1 MSARSVTPSLTMLF
15 SAGYLA
21 PYLLPTLVGRLTA
34 DYRLTPTLAGAIG
47 SVLLLASAV
56 AGLTLTSRGAADGAA
71 RKARVGLAL
80 VVAGF
85 GLAAAAPVG
94 SLPLLILGCL
104 LGGAGSGTV
113 AAVATAGMAGQRDP
127 HRISVQGLLLAS
139 SVAGAL
145 YLILPQVGG
154 GHWLPFACIA
164 GWGALALP
172 WAGGLAE
179 SPAESPAESLAGGLA
194 GSSARSAPGRPRA
207 AAPVRRSGPLPARA
221 AGLTLACCILFWSM
235 AQNALWGVSGRIGL
249 NRVGLA
255 EAPLGLVFALALG
268 AGLLGIAAAGS
279 LGDRF
284 GRTLPI
290 GAGTV
295 AIAGFVAISGA
306 AHSTAPFALGEIAW
320 NAVYPFVLSHLFG
333 LAARLDREGRWA
345 ILIGSATAL
354 GVACGPIAGTLLS
367 VDAGFPVMGLVL
379 GAVLLL
385 VALPMAVVARGTEP
399 RALNSSA

>member
-1 MSARSVTPSLTMLF
+1 MPARAVTHSLTMLF

-34 DYRLTPTLAGAIG
+34 DYRLAPTPAGAIG
-47 SVLLLASAV
+47 SALLLASAL
-56 AGLTLTSRGAADGAA
+56 AGLTLMSRGASA
-71 RKARVGLAL
+71 RAVGKARVGLGL

-85 GLAAAAPVG
+85 GLAAAAPAG

-113 AAVATAGMAGQRDP
+113 AAVATAGIAGQRDP

-139 SVAGAL
+139 SVAVAL
-145 YLILPQVGG
+145 YLILPQLGG

-172 WAGGLAE
+172 WTGGLAE
-179 SPAESPAESLAGGLA
+179 GPAGPSRPAG
-194 GSSARSAPGRPRA
+194 
-207 AAPVRRSGPLPARA
+207 PVRRSGPLPARA
-221 AGLTLACCILFWSM
+221 AGVTLACCILFWSM

-249 NRVGLA
+249 NRVGLT

-306 AHSTAPFALGEIAW
+306 AQSAAPFALGEIAW

-333 LAARLDREGRWA
+333 LAARLDGEGRWA
-345 ILIGSATAL
+345 ILIGCATAL
-354 GVACGPIAGTLLS
+354 GVACGPIAGTVLS

-379 GAVLLL
+379 AAVLLL

-399 RALNSSA
+399 RALDSSA

>member
-34 DYRLTPTLAGAIG
+34 DYRLAPTPAGAIG
-47 SVLLLASAV
+47 SALLLASAL
-56 AGLTLTSRGAADGAA
+56 AGLTLMSRGASA
-71 RKARVGLAL
+71 RAVGKARVGLGL

-85 GLAAAAPVG
+85 GLAAAAPAG

-113 AAVATAGMAGQRDP
+113 AAVATAGIAGQRDP

-139 SVAGAL
+139 SVAVAL
-145 YLILPQVGG
+145 YLILPQLGG

-172 WAGGLAE
+172 WTGGLAE
-179 SPAESPAESLAGGLA
+179 GPAGPSRTAG
-194 GSSARSAPGRPRA
+194 
-207 AAPVRRSGPLPARA
+207 PVRRSGPLPARA
-221 AGLTLACCILFWSM
+221 AGVTLACCILFWSM

-249 NRVGLA
+249 NRVGLT

-306 AHSTAPFALGEIAW
+306 AQSAAPFALGEIAW

-333 LAARLDREGRWA
+333 LAARLDGEGRWA
-345 ILIGSATAL
+345 ILIGCATAL
-354 GVACGPIAGTLLS
+354 GVACGPIAGTVLS

-379 GAVLLL
+379 AAVLLL

-399 RALNSSA
+399 RALDSSA